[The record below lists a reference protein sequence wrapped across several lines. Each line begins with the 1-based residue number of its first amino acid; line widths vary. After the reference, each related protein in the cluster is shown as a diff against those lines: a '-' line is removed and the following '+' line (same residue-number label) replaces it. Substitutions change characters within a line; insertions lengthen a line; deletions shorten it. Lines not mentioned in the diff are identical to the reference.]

1 MPTQDNLI
9 GSHPKLPN
17 IFAAWLSSNDVA
29 TTPTKT
35 HRSLTPLFATTHND
49 LVEWLGRKLFDHHH
63 SDYRIEKLKENYT
76 KLGYAKYAKEHRKL
90 PKADKTKK
98 GNATEIILTE
108 YIESCFE
115 KKLTKVF
122 KLKYNPNVDQA
133 IKGDDT
139 LMVDI
144 IEEKK
149 DKKKV
154 KLYLGEAKFRKVPNK
169 TVINT
174 IAKSLSKDKRPL
186 SYSFLI
192 DELGRDVKT
201 KAIAD
206 LLDTFIVDE
215 IKGKGDLIN
224 VGLLLSNTDTFRIVE
239 SNLNSD
245 NPQMILISI
254 GLDNPQDL
262 ITKAFEKAEYLF
274 LNPDK
279 L

>member
-1 MPTQDNLI
+1 MPTQDDLI

-29 TTPTKT
+29 TTSTKT
-35 HRSLTPLFATTHND
+35 HRSLTPLLATTHND

-115 KKLTKVF
+115 KKLIKVF

-144 IEEKK
+144 IKEKGK
-149 DKKKV
+149 EKV

-169 TVINT
+169 TVVNT

-192 DELGRDVKT
+192 DELGREAKT
-201 KAIAD
+201 KALAD
-206 LLDTFIVDE
+206 ILDTFIIDE

-239 SNLNSD
+239 ANLKSD

-262 ITKAFEKAEYLF
+262 IEKAFEKAEYLV
-274 LNPDK
+274 LNPGK

>member
-1 MPTQDNLI
+1 MPTQEDLI

-17 IFAAWLSSNDVA
+17 IFAAWLNSNDVA
-29 TTPTKT
+29 ITATKT
-35 HRSLTPLFATTHND
+35 HRSLTPLLATTHND

-76 KLGYAKYAKEHRKL
+76 KLGFAKYAKEHRKL

-115 KKLTKVF
+115 KKLIKVF

-144 IEEKK
+144 IKE
-149 DKKKV
+149 KV

-169 TVINT
+169 NVVTT

-192 DELGRDVKT
+192 DELGRDAKT
-201 KAIAD
+201 KALAD
-206 LLDTFIVDE
+206 ILDTFIVDE

-239 SNLNSD
+239 SNLKSD

-262 ITKAFEKAEYLF
+262 IEKAFQKAEYLF